1 MSGELITQ
9 ETVQTLIDGGKS
21 IAKVASGAASELMDE
36 AIRLFIFS
44 SILGVLRVAAVFI
57 VFLIVKKY
65 LDAAM
70 EVSKDK
76 ELMFKALKTTAL
88 VASIIYFT
96 AASYPHLQNI
106 GKAMVSPQIFLLEKA
121 NELRK

>member
-1 MSGELITQ
+1 MSSELITK
-9 ETVQTLIDGGKS
+9 ETVQALVDGGKS
-21 IAKVASGAASELMDE
+21 IAQVTTGAASELMDE
-36 AIRLFIFS
+36 AIKLFIFS

-65 LDAAM
+65 LDSAM
-70 EVSKDK
+70 EAYKEK

-96 AASYPHLQNI
+96 AASFPHLLNI
-106 GKAMVSPQIFLLEKA
+106 GKAMVAPKIFLLEKA